1 MFKKKDK
8 VKADSVADIQLRR
21 LIDCY
26 YTAFD
31 LLRNKTEQAIVS
43 NGVIELYP
51 SGSPDRKRAE
61 LDCVKAKCAM
71 VEAISAFDNAKAN
84 YNKFFRDHYEELVNA
99 REYHRIEKN
108 SHNVVEEVWER
119 FFKQR

>member
-8 VKADSVADIQLRR
+8 VKADSAADIQLRK
-21 LIDCY
+21 LANCY
-26 YTAFD
+26 YTTFD

-51 SGSPDRKRAE
+51 CGSPDRKRVE
-61 LDCVKAKCAM
+61 LDCTKAKCAM
-71 VEAISAFDNAKAN
+71 VEAISTFDNAKAN
-84 YNKFFRDHYEELVNA
+84 YNKFFRDHYEELVNM
-99 REYHRIEKN
+99 REYHKIETN
-108 SHNVVEEVWER
+108 SHNVVEEVWKR